1 MKILR
6 IKTFNSTNVE
16 LLDRKVNLFL
26 EELQTKEGFIFVKIE
41 PFMAATTVGSSPYK
55 SAVFVG
61 CQIQYFE
68 EAEVT
73 TQMKMD
79 ILKEALAPAT

>member
-6 IKTFNSTNVE
+6 IKTFNSTNAE
-16 LLDRKVNLFL
+16 LLDKRVNLFL
-26 EELQTKEGFIFVKIE
+26 EELQTKEGFVFVKIE
-41 PFMAATTVGSSPYK
+41 PFMAASSVGSGPLK
-55 SAVFVG
+55 SALFVG
-61 CQIQYFE
+61 CQIQYYE

-79 ILKEALAPAT
+79 I